1 MVNGISSVKD
11 AAASNTATPSQTAT
25 QGDALASKDTFLK
38 LLVAQIRNQDP
49 LQPSDGI
56 QFVTQLAQYSS
67 LEQTMELRKDVESIQ
82 ELLQKQAAGSNQN
95 SGDTQKS

>member
-1 MVNGISSVKD
+1 MVDGVSGNNTGTTNTSTSNQ
-11 AAASNTATPSQTAT
+11 AANPSN
-25 QGDALASKDTFLK
+25 ALANKDTFLK

-56 QFVTQLAQYSS
+56 QFVSQLAQFSG

-82 ELLQKQAAGSNQN
+82 QILEKQAGGSSETKN
-95 SGDTQKS
+95 STGKS